1 MQSTTPEIG
10 NLLCALKHHIEKTR
24 IEYKAMMELREL
36 VTLEYDIMFKEQ
48 LELRLDITNEI
59 ERMTALH
66 QLIKDERQTI
76 EQEKAKI
83 KIRALSRSL
92 PRSLTPPKSKTK
104 TNPMF
109 TIGTIGALAAKRQYN
124 MRN

>member
-10 NLLCALKHHIEKTR
+10 NLLSALKHHIEKTR
-24 IEYKAMMELREL
+24 IEYNAMMEMREL

-59 ERMTALH
+59 QRMEAM
-66 QLIKDERQTI
+66 QQAIRDERQHI

-83 KIRALSRSL
+83 KA
-92 PRSLTPPKSKTK
+92 RSLTPPKSKAK